1 MNAIDLGID
10 FQMPKNQSSQIKVMG
25 IGGGGSNAVNYM
37 FEHGIKGVDF
47 VICNTD
53 VQALEASPVP
63 IKIQLGVDLTE
74 GLGAGSNPDVGRG
87 AAEESADRI
96 TELLDANTKMLF
108 ITAGMGGGTGTGA
121 APVIAEIAKDK
132 GILTVGV
139 VTIPFST
146 EGGNRRQYADEG
158 IDQLKKYVDTLLVI
172 NNEKL
177 IEVYGDL
184 TFTSAFAKANE
195 VLNTATK
202 GIAEVISQHLLVNID
217 LNDARKVLENSGT
230 AVMGQ
235 AKVEGENRAVEA
247 VMEALDSPLLND
259 NDITG
264 AQQVLLKIVT
274 GDGDGEIKMSEL
286 SKIKNKIQEAAG
298 RDVNIIEGIG
308 IDTNLGMAISVT
320 VIATGFEER
329 KKPKI
334 QTTVSLD
341 DIYEDSL
348 ENINSENLDND
359 NSQSLQQTLHLEDDL
374 DINFSEKNVLLDNEN
389 KVNLNDNK
397 TESNSEKI
405 VFELETENSE
415 VNFKVENAAEVI
427 GSIMLDEDTSNLGNE
442 IELVTENNINEGLP
456 ISNYKSDLD
465 TNEENAEEPT
475 LNNLDAIK
483 LNSEVMKVESRER
496 ESRLRSISMQLRT
509 PSGLTSLEDIP
520 AYKRNNIEISDSPHS
535 SESEISSYTLTK
547 GDNDSAELKNN
558 NSFLHDNVD
567 WLLLLIVLLIKKPA
581 NLAGFF
587 IFHCISYIIPGI
599 PPPPICGIAGVS
611 SLISE
616 ITHSV
621 VSNIPATDAAFSRAT
636 LTTLAGSITP
646 ALYRFS

>member
-1 MNAIDLGID
+1 MNSTELGID

-53 VQALEASPVP
+53 AQALEASPVP
-63 IKIQLGVDLTE
+63 NKIQLGIDLTE

-87 AAEESADRI
+87 AAEESAERI

-146 EGGNRRQYADEG
+146 EGGNRRQYAEEG
-158 IDQLKKYVDTLLVI
+158 IDQLKNYVDTLLVI

-235 AKVEGENRAVEA
+235 AKVEGENRAIEA
-247 VMEALDSPLLND
+247 VIEALDSPLLND

-274 GDGDGEIKMSEL
+274 GDGEGEIKMSEL

-308 IDTNLGMAISVT
+308 IDTDLGMSISVT
-320 VIATGFEER
+320 VIATGFEKR
-329 KKPKI
+329 KKPKTP
-334 QTTVSLD
+334 TTISLNSVESNTITDNIDVGIESQNVSNH
-341 DIYEDSL
+341 I
-348 ENINSENLDND
+348 
-359 NSQSLQQTLHLEDDL
+359 QQTLYLDDEINDEVDNIQSKKKL
-374 DINFSEKNVLLDNEN
+374 DKVESIDKTEADSVSEKIIF
-389 KVNLNDNK
+389 NLNDVSDNNK
-397 TESNSEKI
+397 QLDETAEEVIESIILEKKPDITGSKI
-405 VFELETENSE
+405 VLD
-415 VNFKVENAAEVI
+415 
-427 GSIMLDEDTSNLGNE
+427 LDEE
-442 IELVTENNINEGLP
+442 I
-456 ISNYKSDLD
+456 K
-465 TNEENAEEPT
+465 EEST
-475 LNNLDAIK
+475 LNTFEGAK
-483 LNSEVMKVESRER
+483 LNTDALKIESRER

-520 AYKRNNIEISDSPHS
+520 AYKRNNIDISETPHS
-535 SESEISSYTLTK
+535 SDSEVSSFNLTN
-547 GDNDSAELKNN
+547 GENNTTELKQNN
-558 NSFLHDNVD
+558 TFLHDNVD
-567 WLLLLIVLLIKKPA
+567 
-581 NLAGFF
+581 
-587 IFHCISYIIPGI
+587 
-599 PPPPICGIAGVS
+599 
-611 SLISE
+611 
-616 ITHSV
+616 
-621 VSNIPATDAAFSRAT
+621 
-636 LTTLAGSITP
+636 
-646 ALYRFS
+646 

>member
-1 MNAIDLGID
+1 MNSTELGID

-53 VQALEASPVP
+53 AQALEASPVP
-63 IKIQLGVDLTE
+63 NKIQLGIDLTE

-87 AAEESADRI
+87 AAEESAERI

-146 EGGNRRQYADEG
+146 EGGNRRQYAEEG
-158 IDQLKKYVDTLLVI
+158 IDQLKNYVDTLLVI

-235 AKVEGENRAVEA
+235 AKVEGENRAIEA
-247 VMEALDSPLLND
+247 VIEALDSPLLND

-274 GDGDGEIKMSEL
+274 GDGEGEIKMSEL

-308 IDTNLGMAISVT
+308 IDTDLGMSISVT
-320 VIATGFEER
+320 VIATGFEKR
-329 KKPKI
+329 KKPKTP
-334 QTTVSLD
+334 TTISLNSVESNTITDNIDVGIESQNVSNH
-341 DIYEDSL
+341 I
-348 ENINSENLDND
+348 
-359 NSQSLQQTLHLEDDL
+359 QQTLYLDDEINDEVDNIQSKKKL
-374 DINFSEKNVLLDNEN
+374 DKVESIDKTEADSVSEKIIF
-389 KVNLNDNK
+389 NLNDVSDNNK
-397 TESNSEKI
+397 QLDETAEEVIESIILEKKPDITGSKI
-405 VFELETENSE
+405 VLD
-415 VNFKVENAAEVI
+415 
-427 GSIMLDEDTSNLGNE
+427 LDEE
-442 IELVTENNINEGLP
+442 I
-456 ISNYKSDLD
+456 K
-465 TNEENAEEPT
+465 EEST
-475 LNNLDAIK
+475 LNTFEGAK
-483 LNSEVMKVESRER
+483 LNTDALKIESRER

-520 AYKRNNIEISDSPHS
+520 AYKRNNIDISEIPHS
-535 SESEISSYTLTK
+535 SESEVSSFTLTN
-547 GDNDSAELKNN
+547 GENNITELKQNN
-558 NSFLHDNVD
+558 TFLHDNVD
-567 WLLLLIVLLIKKPA
+567 
-581 NLAGFF
+581 
-587 IFHCISYIIPGI
+587 
-599 PPPPICGIAGVS
+599 
-611 SLISE
+611 
-616 ITHSV
+616 
-621 VSNIPATDAAFSRAT
+621 
-636 LTTLAGSITP
+636 
-646 ALYRFS
+646 